1 MYTLFLLAALYLHL
15 LDDIVLLLLLLALVP
30 GDGPPDLLVVAV
42 VTHEG
47 AAAGHLAG
55 LAGKEEEGERVVEC
69 EMNVKKVRSRSFV
82 VPQGAMFQTQLFV
95 PGNACRS

>member
-42 VTHEG
+42 VPHEG

-55 LAGKEEEGERVVEC
+55 LAGKEERGKGRG
-69 EMNVKKVRSRSFV
+69 M
-82 VPQGAMFQTQLFV
+82 
-95 PGNACRS
+95 